1 MRPLKL
7 TLSAFGPYA
16 SAVTLELEC
25 LGKGGLYLVT
35 GDTGAGKTTLFD
47 AITYAL
53 YDHSSGGVRDGAM
66 LRSKYADPG
75 TPTFVELEF
84 EVRGQ
89 RYTVRRNPDYLRPKA
104 RGEGTTTEKADA
116 VLTYPDGRPPVT
128 RSKDVTAAVTALI
141 GLDYDQFCQIA
152 MIAQGQF
159 TRLLNATT
167 EERSKIFRKLFRT
180 QRYQKLQDALQ
191 EENARLTAQR
201 TAQNVQ
207 LDAVL
212 SGIRYPE
219 TDPDAEALSGLSA
232 QRPAEEVTALLDGLL
247 TRQEAELSAAAA
259 AHTAA
264 QTQLDALQQTLGRAE
279 QSEALR
285 RQRVEKQ
292 AELATLLPRRDAAR
306 ADAARHAGDAAALDA
321 LTAQLERARA
331 GLDACDA
338 LDKLCRAQTAARSEA
353 DLEQAKARKA
363 RAQLTALDAELAAL
377 DAEAAALGDPETRN
391 VALTAQAEQL
401 ARRETALTALAQSL
415 TEDQRR
421 THAARQAQDAY
432 RTAAAAQDAAHAE
445 RDACLAAEAADR
457 EAQDRAAAA
466 REALAA
472 QREGK
477 ATLRRDSESLLPE
490 RFTSPEGPVALTVAL
505 LKTALA
511 EETAVLQTAQ
521 AENRAARQKA
531 AADCARRTRLDT
543 TRKTKTAQRT
553 ALEAAAASAEQ
564 TAAARE
570 ATAAALEQQ
579 ITEARQTAP
588 ASRAEAQQTVA
599 DLTAQRTALR
609 TGMEQAEAAHRAAE
623 NAVAAAEA
631 AVQALQDQQAPET
644 GAADLDALRT
654 RLAALQT
661 ARQQAA
667 EQEKAL
673 TAQLVPNRRA
683 AADYRRLAA
692 ARQVLE
698 TRWQWVNALASTAG
712 GTLSS
717 KQKIKLEAYIQ
728 MHYLDR
734 ILVHANT
741 RLMQM
746 TAGQYELERVG
757 AENQRSQSG
766 LDLGVIDHYNGTRRS
781 VKTLSGGESFKAS
794 LALALGLSDEV
805 QSTAGGIRLD
815 TLFLDEG
822 FGSLDD
828 ESLEQA
834 IRVLSGLTEG
844 DRLVGIISHVAALK
858 DRIDHQVLVKK
869 ARSGGS
875 TVELIV

>member
-1 MRPLKL
+1 M
-7 TLSAFGPYA
+7 
-16 SAVTLELEC
+16 
-25 LGKGGLYLVT
+25 
-35 GDTGAGKTTLFD
+35 
-47 AITYAL
+47 
-53 YDHSSGGVRDGAM
+53 
-66 LRSKYADPG
+66 
-75 TPTFVELEF
+75 
-84 EVRGQ
+84 
-89 RYTVRRNPDYLRPKA
+89 
-104 RGEGTTTEKADA
+104 
-116 VLTYPDGRPPVT
+116 
-128 RSKDVTAAVTALI
+128 
-141 GLDYDQFCQIA
+141 
-152 MIAQGQF
+152 
-159 TRLLNATT
+159 
-167 EERSKIFRKLFRT
+167 
-180 QRYQKLQDALQ
+180 
-191 EENARLTAQR
+191 
-201 TAQNVQ
+201 
-207 LDAVL
+207 
-212 SGIRYPE
+212 
-219 TDPDAEALSGLSA
+219 
-232 QRPAEEVTALLDGLL
+232 
-247 TRQEAELSAAAA
+247 
-259 AHTAA
+259 
-264 QTQLDALQQTLGRAE
+264 
-279 QSEALR
+279 
-285 RQRVEKQ
+285 
-292 AELATLLPRRDAAR
+292 
-306 ADAARHAGDAAALDA
+306 
-321 LTAQLERARA
+321 
-331 GLDACDA
+331 
-338 LDKLCRAQTAARSEA
+338 
-353 DLEQAKARKA
+353 
-363 RAQLTALDAELAAL
+363 
-377 DAEAAALGDPETRN
+377 
-391 VALTAQAEQL
+391 ALTAQAEQL
-401 ARRETALTALAQSL
+401 TRRETALTALAQSL

-432 RTAAAAQDAAHAE
+432 RTAAAAQEAAHAE
-445 RDACLAAEAADR
+445 RDACERAFLDAQAGLLAQGLAEGTPCPVCGSVHHPAKAALPRTAPTQAQVTAVKQAAEAADR

-477 ATLRRDSESLLPE
+477 ATLRRDAESLLPE

-511 EETAVLQTAQ
+511 EETAALQTAQ

-531 AADCARRTRLDT
+531 AADCARHTRLDA

-553 ALEAAAASAEQ
+553 ALEAAATSAEQ
-564 TAAARE
+564 IAAARE

-579 ITEARQTAP
+579 ITEARQSAP

-609 TGMEQAEAAHRAAE
+609 TGMEQAEAARRAAE

-654 RLAALQT
+654 RLTALQT